1 MSSHGT
7 VQRPSTT
14 STSSPT
20 LPTTHPHEPKD
31 STPRVRIEFSLC
43 FPFNI
48 PKTPEA
54 AAARIIRNLG
64 YFRLYYSLFI
74 WIILFITLVPKRKLS
89 LIFLV
94 AMTALTCSYLAL
106 LRLVPADSVALQYK
120 IIDRRLVLA
129 LLVIATMVELILTHA
144 AIHLFVTLA
153 CVTPVILIHSVLRVR
168 DDLCVEEE
176 ACAAGEL
183 VPLRNQSDPKLSD
196 SV

>member
-1 MSSHGT
+1 MASHGT
-7 VQRPSTT
+7 VQRQSTTT
-14 STSSPT
+14 STSPT

-31 STPRVRIEFSLC
+31 STPRVKLEFSLC

-54 AAARIIRNLG
+54 AAARIIRNLS
-64 YFRLYYSLFI
+64 YYRLYYTLFI
-74 WIILFITLVPKRKLS
+74 WIILFIALLPERKLS
-89 LIFLV
+89 LIFLI
-94 AMTALTCSYLAL
+94 AMTALTCSFLAVM
-106 LRLVPADSVALQYK
+106 RLVPADSVVLQYK

-129 LLVIATMVELILTHA
+129 LLVIATMVELIVTDA

-153 CVTPVILIHSVLRVR
+153 CATPVILVYAVFRVR

-176 ACAAGEL
+176 ASAAGEL
-183 VPLRNQSDPKLSD
+183 VPLIKNTEPKLSD

>member
-1 MSSHGT
+1 MASHGT

-14 STSSPT
+14 TSTSPT

-31 STPRVRIEFSLC
+31 STPRVRLEFSLC

-54 AAARIIRNLG
+54 AAARIIRNLS
-64 YFRLYYSLFI
+64 YYRLYYTLFI
-74 WIILFITLVPKRKLS
+74 WIILFITLLPKRKLS
-89 LIFLV
+89 LLFLI
-94 AMTALTCSYLAL
+94 AMTALTCSFLAVM
-106 LRLVPADSVALQYK
+106 RLVPADSVVLQYK

-129 LLVIATMVELILTHA
+129 LLVIATMVELIVTRA

-153 CVTPVILIHSVLRVR
+153 CATPVILVHAVFRVR
-168 DDLCVEEE
+168 DDLCVEEK
-176 ACAAGEL
+176 ASAAGEL
-183 VPLRNQSDPKLSD
+183 VPLIKNTEPKLSD